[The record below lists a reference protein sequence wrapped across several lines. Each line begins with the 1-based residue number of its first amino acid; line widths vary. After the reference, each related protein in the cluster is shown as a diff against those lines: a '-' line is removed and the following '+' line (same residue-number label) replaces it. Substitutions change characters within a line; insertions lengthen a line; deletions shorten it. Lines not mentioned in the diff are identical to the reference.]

1 MATTTRQ
8 APVFNLKAVVQ
19 ETGIKPDT
27 LRAWE
32 RRYGL
37 PDPQRSRGGHR
48 LYSQRD
54 ISIIKWLMARQREGL
69 SIKQAVELWR
79 QFEADGQDPLQV
91 RLIAPRAA
99 IVPALPAE
107 GDALAG
113 LREAWIAACLAFDE
127 PQAELV
133 LAQAFALYPPEVVG
147 VEVLQKGLAEVGD
160 RWYRGQVTVQQE
172 HFTSELAMRRLET
185 LVAAAPPP
193 TRSQRILVGCPPEE
207 QHTFSPLLV
216 TFLLRR
222 RGWEVLYLGANV
234 PVARMEAAITT
245 TRPQLVIL
253 SAQQLH
259 TAATLLAMA
268 RLLQGQRIPLGY
280 GGLIFNLLPGLRARI
295 PGYFLGERLDLVPQV
310 IEQLLSSLPP
320 LPPVEAASD
329 VYQQALSH
337 YRERQALIE
346 AQVWQTLAPTGM
358 PYEHLATANLN
369 LASNVIAALTL
380 GDVDLLGVDVAWVQG
395 LLVNFG
401 VSTEW
406 LHCYL
411 DAYHRAARTY
421 LDERGAPVVQWL
433 ARVTER
439 QDEIRN

>member
-1 MATTTRQ
+1 MAITTRQ
-8 APVFNLKAVVQ
+8 ASVFNLKAVVR

-37 PDPQRSRGGHR
+37 PEPQRSRGGHR

-69 SIKQAVELWR
+69 SIKRAVELWR

-91 RLIAPRAA
+91 RLTAPRAA

-107 GDALAG
+107 GNALAG
-113 LREAWIAACLAFDE
+113 LREAWMAACLAFDE
-127 PQAELV
+127 PQAELI
-133 LAQAFALYPPEVVG
+133 LAQAFALYPPEVVC
-147 VEVLQKGLAEVGD
+147 VEVLEKGLAEIGD
-160 RWYRGQVTVQQE
+160 RWYQGQVTVQQE
-172 HFTSELAMRRLET
+172 HFTSELAMRRLEA

-193 TRSQRILVGCPPEE
+193 TRPHRILVGCPPEE

-234 PVARMEAAITT
+234 PVARMEAALAT
-245 TRPQLVIL
+245 TRPRLVVL

-268 RLLQGQRIPLGY
+268 QLLQGQRIPLAY

-295 PGYFLGERLDLVPQV
+295 PGYFLGERLDLAPQV
-310 IEQLLSSLPP
+310 IEQLLATLPP
-320 LPPVEAASD
+320 LPPVEAASEA
-329 VYQQALSH
+329 YQRALSH

-358 PYEHLATANLN
+358 LYEHLVTANLN
-369 LASNVIAALTL
+369 LASHVVAALML
-380 GDVDLLGVDVAWVQG
+380 GDVDFLGVDVAWVKG
-395 LLVNFG
+395 LLLNFR
-401 VSTEW
+401 VPTEL
-406 LHCYL
+406 LHRYL
-411 DAYHRAARTY
+411 DAYHQAARTY
-421 LDERGAPVVQWL
+421 LDERGAPILHWL

-439 QDEIRN
+439 QHEIRD